1 MRRLVLCA
9 LACLA
14 ALPPVFAEPPEGP
27 ASRVG
32 ILVVAHGGTN
42 RWDAAVRK
50 AVKQAKLKMPVEVA
64 LGMGMHPHEAKGFQ
78 VAADRLER
86 KGVERIVVVPLLV
99 SSHSDVYRQFE
110 YVFGA
115 RTEAAWPEVKPLR
128 LEVPVVMGGAL
139 DADPVLVDILLER
152 AKALSRQ
159 PEKETVILL
168 AHGPNDDADNER
180 WLADMRQL
188 EGAIKTG
195 GGFHEVKSLTLRDD
209 APKAVQERAT
219 QQLRQAVQR
228 AGEQGRALVVP
239 LLIAPGGIERKI
251 PERLAGLSYQFSGQ
265 TLLPHPKLAGWIAR
279 QARQLIAGEA
289 PATAPSP
296 VAEPS
301 PL

>member
-14 ALPPVFAEPPEGP
+14 VLPSVFAEPK
-27 ASRVG
+27 VG
-32 ILVVAHGGTN
+32 VLVVAHGGTN
-42 RWDAAVRK
+42 RWNAAVRE
-50 AVKQAKLKMPVEVA
+50 AVKQTKLKMPIEVA
-64 LGMGMHPHEAKGFQ
+64 LGMGMHPHEATGFQ
-78 VAADRLER
+78 VAVDRLER

-110 YVFGA
+110 YLFGV
-115 RTEAAWPEVKPLR
+115 RTEAAWPQVKPLR

-139 DADPVLVDILLER
+139 DADPLVGEILLAR

-188 EGAIKTG
+188 AGAIKTS
-195 GGFHEVKSLTLRDD
+195 GGFHEVLSLTLRDD
-209 APKAVQERAT
+209 APRAVQEQAT
-219 QQLRQAVQR
+219 QRLRQAVQR
-228 AGEQGRALVVP
+228 VGEQGRAVVVP

-265 TLLPHPKLAGWIAR
+265 TLLPHPKVAGWVAR